1 VKLTTEGPHNAV
13 SKEKSSEALLA
24 HPVAYAK
31 LPLLWQQPDNNRDV
45 SVLGAIL
52 PTCGVKRKR
61 FSGRCYLKPSKMR
74 AAGSKSAVATART
87 LTALAAPHI
96 RSAASQPR
104 RRVGKAQAD

>member
-61 FSGRCYLKPSKMR
+61 FSGRCYLNLQKCALQ
-74 AAGSKSAVATART
+74 AAK
-87 LTALAAPHI
+87 AP
-96 RSAASQPR
+96 SQPR
-104 RRVGKAQAD
+104 EHSPRLQRRTSEAQPASHADA